1 MRIFT
6 VKIPSWKIL
15 LSFSVGL
22 LYRTVCSKVGNTA
35 GFAKI
40 CPLLPACFTLVR
52 EIRQNDARELSP
64 LLCPVQLGCI
74 EQAFHAEIVGHGLDG
89 LPLNFLILVQILPG
103 GFDGGVTQDALDDV
117 QRHLLLHQ
125 PGGQGVP
132 EGVGIYVLDLT
143 PLGHGP
149 QTDVKALGVDVGAG
163 GGREQQVVGVGPV
176 RICHGEDMPNQ

>member
-22 LYRTVCSKVGNTA
+22 LYRAVCSKVGNAT

-40 CPLLPACFTLVR
+40 CPLLPARLTLVR

-74 EQAFHAEIVGHGLDG
+74 EQAFHTEIVGHGLDG
-89 LPLNFLILVQILPG
+89 LPLDLLILVQVLPG
-103 GFDGGVTQDALDDV
+103 GFDRGMPQNPLDDV
-117 QRHLLLHQ
+117 QRHLLLH
-125 PGGQGVP
+125 
-132 EGVGIYVLDLT
+132 
-143 PLGHGP
+143 
-149 QTDVKALGVDVGAG
+149 
-163 GGREQQVVGVGPV
+163 
-176 RICHGEDMPNQ
+176 